1 MNPNSDQSSQDR
13 LLAEIF
19 QLLATD
25 ETKGLPVLLEERRQK
40 LNLTQRQLSS
50 LLNMERL
57 SLQRL
62 LKGEMQKIDIVT
74 MLKIKQFLGMNMEEL
89 VKIYVSNLDAQTVG
103 QIERVT
109 KANYIINNFD
119 IDALKR
125 ASIIDTCDD
134 FDAIEQ
140 QLVAFFG
147 FDSIYDYT
155 RGMNGVLF
163 SRTRRDSNDKNR
175 EMWVKA
181 AFLQFEKIANPN
193 RFSMHAL
200 EEMVSKIRPYSTHET
215 NGLLTVARALYNIGI
230 TVIVQSSLP
239 TLQTRGATFIV
250 DNKPCIVLAC
260 QMDGKTKTK
269 YSTMWFALLHEIHHI
284 LFDYTKVKEMVYHI
298 SDDQDLFL
306 MEEQANKFARDY
318 LFSAEKMEKVRPFIQ
333 IESVV
338 RDYAKKHGVHPS
350 IIYDFYS
357 YDEAIK
363 GNKLGYQR
371 FNQFIP
377 TADVAITRLKSHP
390 WGKKTL
396 TSDVD
401 TIKAALSNQ

>member
-1 MNPNSDQSSQDR
+1 MTPIQDDNSQDR

-19 QLLATD
+19 QLLATE
-25 ETKGLPVLLEERRQK
+25 ETRGLPALLEERRQA
-40 LNLTQRQLSS
+40 LDLTQRQLSS

-89 VKIYVSNLDAQTVG
+89 IKIYVSNLDAHTVG

-109 KANYIINNFD
+109 KANYIISNFD
-119 IDALKR
+119 LDAMKR
-125 ASIIDTCDD
+125 VGIIDTCDD
-134 FDAIEQ
+134 FDQIEQ
-140 QLVAFFG
+140 QLVTFFG
-147 FDSIYDYT
+147 YDTIYDYT
-155 RGMNGVLF
+155 RGLSGVLF

-175 EMWVKA
+175 ELWVKA

-193 RFSMHAL
+193 PFSMHAL
-200 EEMVSKIRPYSTHET
+200 EEMVSKIRPYSTHVEK
-215 NGLLTVARALYNIGI
+215 GLLTVARALYNIGI

-250 DNKPCIVLAC
+250 NNKPCIVLAC
-260 QMDGKTKTK
+260 AMDSKVKTK
-269 YSTMWFALLHEIHHI
+269 YSTVWFALMHEIHHI
-284 LFDYTKVKEMVYHI
+284 LFDYTKLKEMVYHI

-306 MEEQANKFARDY
+306 MEEQANKFASDY
-318 LFSAEKMEKVRPFIQ
+318 LFGPEKMEKVRPFIQ

-350 IIYDFYS
+350 IIYDFYARE
-357 YDEAIK
+357 EAEK
-363 GNKLGYQR
+363 GNKQGYQR

-377 TADVAITRLKSHP
+377 TADVAIVHLKSHP
-390 WGKKTL
+390 WGKKQL
-396 TSDVD
+396 VSDVD
-401 TIKAALSNQ
+401 AIKAALSNQ